1 MNKHHFDQIRP
12 FVETMEHTLN
22 NKVFNEPLNYFLF
35 CNSARMPLLIDK
47 FLKDTTFNPIS
58 INCAQF
64 TPYIEKDIDQS
75 CAQLKDYI
83 NQEIA
88 TVHNPVIVLNNFSA
102 MFLEQIENVLQM
114 LQSGFQKENQTIPV
128 VAISLHIMRTSW
140 KETFNHSVS
149 LNADYLNTS
158 ISLENL
164 ERQKTYERLAGYDA
178 ENSKKH
184 NNKTII

>member
-1 MNKHHFDQIRP
+1 MNKHHFEQIRP
-12 FVETMEHTLN
+12 FVETMEQTLH
-22 NKVFNEPLNYFLF
+22 NKVSNEPLNYFLF

-47 FLKDTTFNPIS
+47 FLKDTTFTPVNV
-58 INCAQF
+58 NCTKF
-64 TPYIEKDIDQS
+64 TPYSEKDIAQS
-75 CAQLKDYI
+75 CVQFKDYI
-83 NQEIA
+83 IQEIA

-114 LQSGFQKENQTIPV
+114 LQSGFQKDNQTIPV

-140 KETFNHSVS
+140 KETFTHSIS

-178 ENSKKH
+178 ENAKK
-184 NNKTII
+184 NNIKP